1 MATHASDS
9 AGLVTSRLLSQ
20 RQEERRAKPLPQR
33 GGVSVEAQN
42 LHLGPAE
49 ARRRPPPP
57 PQATCAK
64 EAAALWFWL
73 PLSLALSS
81 SPVLLC
87 FRPRQFHHYL
97 DTVTKD
103 ILVPSLQWHAGKTAA
118 AIRTAAVSC
127 LWALISSEVLSEKQV
142 GLARAP
148 AAGGGVR
155 AHARLP
161 DPAFCSPRRGG
172 STGATGGCDPQLVF
186 LSWGGFLGSVPNVTL
201 CRAESVAA
209 GTYLSWADL
218 GVSVLPSGKR
228 KQQFDGLAVMA
239 QPHTC
244 TRGLGHGLAWCT
256 SSTSCYTEPP

>member
-33 GGVSVEAQN
+33 GGGTVEAQN

-57 PQATCAK
+57 PQATCAR

-81 SPVLLC
+81 SPALLC
-87 FRPRQFHHYL
+87 FLPRLFHHYL

-155 AHARLP
+155 AHTHSCQTPLSA
-161 DPAFCSPRRGG
+161 AHGGAGAWGPRAGVTHSLRSYHG
-172 STGATGGCDPQLVF
+172 
-186 LSWGGFLGSVPNVTL
+186 GGFLGSVLNVTL
-201 CRAESVAA
+201 QSREHSHRN
-209 GTYLSWADL
+209 LPELADL

-228 KQQFDGLAVMA
+228 KQQFDGLAVTD

-244 TRGLGHGLAWCT
+244 TRGLGHALA
-256 SSTSCYTEPP
+256 